1 MNNIAEIG
9 SSAQCCGCNACGDI
23 CPNHAITFH
32 RDAGGF
38 LYPSVDP
45 SRCSNCGMCVKACPI
60 IHANAIKEIPSEE
73 PLAYAAIANDLSLRF
88 DSTSGG
94 VFSVLGS
101 FMFDQNGFVG
111 GAIWNDDFC
120 VCQTLTNKRDDLTK
134 LQSSKYIQ
142 SDARGFYSS
151 IRDAIKSGRSVLI
164 VGLPCQIAAVRAFLG
179 KDYANLYTIDLICR
193 SVGSPY
199 YFQKYL
205 RHQENL
211 HSSKVVAIKQKDK
224 GLGWRN
230 LTTKLVFANGDI
242 GYDPK
247 RESLFMRAFEANMI
261 SRPSCY
267 DCKFKGFPRY
277 SDLTLGDCWGA
288 LQKLPDNMDN
298 DLGTSVVLCHTAKGR
313 ALWDTIQQTQLLTTL
328 PVSVLDI
335 VTGNA
340 GFQKTIS
347 PSPVDSYRQIYDR
360 MENASLEE
368 VMNPLLTPLPRRR
381 RLAFIRKIVQRIRR
395 LRRLW
400 KVLIPVC
407 KVNGLRRVLSG
418 APLAIPV
425 GKIVVQY
432 DSGSRLVANADSYLS
447 VSLIRGANVES
458 RIRLWPEASFML
470 NGGSIGSNCY
480 ILVFKGAKL
489 EIGAG
494 CCINTDFSV
503 TCGKSIQ
510 IGKNVFI
517 GQRVSIRDTNG
528 DHFINTPGY
537 QNTKPVVI
545 HDHVW
550 IASGAT
556 ILPGVTIGAGSI
568 VAGGAIV
575 TRDVP
580 PCTMVAGIPAKVIRT
595 NVQFR
600 C

>member
-1 MNNIAEIG
+1 
-9 SSAQCCGCNACGDI
+9 
-23 CPNHAITFH
+23 
-32 RDAGGF
+32 
-38 LYPSVDP
+38 
-45 SRCSNCGMCVKACPI
+45 MCEKVCPI
-60 IHANAIKEIPSEE
+60 IHTNALKDIPSEE
-73 PLAYAAIANDLSLRF
+73 TLAYAALANDLRLRF

-94 VFSVLGS
+94 VFSVLANYI
-101 FMFDQNGFVG
+101 FEQNGFVG
-111 GAIWNDDFC
+111 GAIWNDGFR
-120 VCQTLTNKRDDLTK
+120 VCQSLTDKHDDLAK

-151 IRDAIKSGRSVLI
+151 IKDAVQSGRSVLI
-164 VGLPCQIAAVRAFLG
+164 VGLPCQIAAVRTFLG
-179 KDYANLYTIDLICR
+179 KDYKNLYTIDLICR

-205 RHQENL
+205 RYQESL

-230 LTTKLVFANGDI
+230 LTTKLVFENGDI
-242 GYDPK
+242 AYDPK
-247 RESLFMRAFEANMI
+247 KSSLFMRAFEANMI
-261 SRPSCY
+261 SRPACY
-267 DCKFKGFPRY
+267 DCKFKGFPRH

-288 LQKLPDNMDN
+288 VQKLPESMDN
-298 DLGTSVVLCHTAKGR
+298 DLGTSVVLCHTEKGKD
-313 ALWDTIQQTQLLTTL
+313 LWGAIQQTKLLTTL
-328 PVSVLDI
+328 PVLLSDI
-335 VTGNA
+335 VNGNA

-347 PSPVDSYRQIYDR
+347 PSPVDSYRQIYER
-360 MENASLEE
+360 IGNASIEE
-368 VMNPLLTPLPRRR
+368 VMNPLLTPIPRRYR
-381 RLAFIRKIVQRIRR
+381 FALIHKIVQRIRR

-400 KVLIPVC
+400 NVLIPVC
-407 KVNGLRRVLSG
+407 KVNGFRRVLSG
-418 APLAIPV
+418 APLAIPL
-425 GKIVVQY
+425 GKIVVQC
-432 DSGSRLVANADSYLS
+432 DAGSKLVANADSHLS
-447 VSLIRGANVES
+447 VSLIRGSNVES
-458 RIRLWPEASFML
+458 RIRLWPEATFTL

-537 QNTKPVVI
+537 RNTKPVVI

-575 TRDVP
+575 TKDVP
-580 PCTMVAGIPAKVIRT
+580 PCTMVAGVPAKVIRT